1 MFEFAISRNQ
11 RQRPTKRVIASYIVS
26 CLIHFF
32 CLLLVVRYPQLLQG
46 GKYHHFRP
54 LSLIADLLGSS
65 DKTADE
71 DKNWRTVAVLRGPM
85 MAPSAATLKKY
96 LHDWDQKGP
105 GSSPIRIRWGNEEKA
120 LENSPPMPKTHQEP
134 SAPVALPPPNE
145 GIVGGAAGT
154 ASAQPSGGNS
164 TDASSGS
171 SSSSITVQADSN
183 SGKKATVNLPPPAP
197 APKSEVAGNSPP
209 TSIPNGVK
217 PPVNNSSQSPSKVF
231 ENEQK
236 AIQSPGSGIFGTGGF
251 DMGNY
256 IDILTNCIKGKW
268 EIPSNL
274 RHSQGHTTIVF
285 YIAKNGSFTGIRIV
299 EYSGNKSLD
308 LAALK
313 AVVDSSPA
321 PALPKGFPRDRVG
334 AKFVLSYNEP

>member
-11 RQRPTKRVIASYIVS
+11 RRRPTKRIIASAIFS
-26 CLIHFF
+26 CLAHVLFF
-32 CLLLVVRYPQLLQG
+32 FLVIRYPQLLEG

-54 LSLIADLLGSS
+54 LSALANLLGSS

-71 DKNWRTVAVLRGPM
+71 DKDWRTVAILGGPM
-85 MAPSAATLKKY
+85 MQPSAETLKKY
-96 LHDWDQKGP
+96 LHNWDQKGSGP
-105 GSSPIRIRWGNEEKA
+105 PPVRIRWGNEEKA
-120 LENSPPMPKTHQEP
+120 LENAPPMAKLRQEP
-134 SAPVALPPPNE
+134 KPIAPVAMPPPNE
-145 GIVGGAAGT
+145 GITGSATGT
-154 ASAQPSGGNS
+154 ANAQPSGGNS
-164 TDASSGS
+164 ADAASGSSGS
-171 SSSSITVQADSN
+171 IQGDSN
-183 SGKKATVNLPPPAP
+183 SGKKGTVNLPPPVTT
-197 APKSEVAGNSPP
+197 PKPDIASNNPP
-209 TSIPNGVK
+209 NSIPNGVK
-217 PPVNNSSQSPSKVF
+217 PPTNNSSQSSVKEF

-256 IDILTNCIKGKW
+256 RDILANCIKGKW

-274 RHSQGHTTIVF
+274 RNSQGHTTIVF
-285 YIAKNGSFTGIRIV
+285 YVAKDGRISGIRIV

-313 AVVDSSPA
+313 AVVDASPA
-321 PALPKGFPRDRVG
+321 PALPKGYPGEHVG